1 MGNYRLSQEYFMK
14 KFVIALFLGLGIG
27 LSAHAAEAV
36 NPIKVTCAVTQF
48 NDLLAI
54 EIQETDLKG
63 QYQIVETIRDFAA
76 KKNTNTYSAVF
87 SMTEIEKSEFP
98 LLTSWNGYTRTL
110 SRSAPGEYS
119 IETRDECSGFTTFLS
134 CKESF

>member
-1 MGNYRLSQEYFMK
+1 MK
-14 KFVIALFLGLGIG
+14 KLFIALFLGLMVGAY
-27 LSAHAAEAV
+27 AHAADRV
-36 NPIKVTCAVTQF
+36 NPVKVTCAVTQF
-48 NDLLAI
+48 NDLLQI
-54 EIQETDLKG
+54 EIQETNLKG
-63 QYQIVETIRDFAA
+63 QYQIVETLRDFTA

-110 SRSAPGEYS
+110 SRAAAGEYS
-119 IETRDECSGFTTFLS
+119 IETRDECGGFTTFLS